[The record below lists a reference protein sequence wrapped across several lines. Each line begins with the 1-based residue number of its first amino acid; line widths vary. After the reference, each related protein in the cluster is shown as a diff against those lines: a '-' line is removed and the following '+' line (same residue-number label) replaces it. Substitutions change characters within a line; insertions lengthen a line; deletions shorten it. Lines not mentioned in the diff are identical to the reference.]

1 MLKIAYSPIY
11 KLELPEGHRFP
22 MLKYELIPE
31 QLLYEGSVT
40 NDNFFAP
47 KPLSED
53 IIIATHAPQYFHK
66 MKHLEL
72 SPKEMRRIGFPLTQ
86 HLFDRC
92 LTIAGGTIEVTH
104 FAMQYGAAM
113 NVAGGTHHAFTDR
126 GEGFCLLNDQAMAAN
141 YLINKGLAKRI
152 LIIDLDVHQGN
163 GTAEIF
169 RKSKNQW
176 SKNTERVTQN
186 SKSNTQNTQNTEG
199 GVFTFSM
206 HGANNYP
213 LHKEQSDLDIGLAD
227 GVEDGFYLKVLRENL
242 NLLMD
247 EVQPDFAFFN
257 AGVDVLATDKLGKL
271 SLSMHGCGQRDKLV
285 FEICKKN
292 NVPIVVSMGGGYSTR
307 VATIVE
313 AHAQTFRLA
322 QEVFF

>member
-11 KLELPEGHRFP
+11 KLTLPEGHRFP

-40 NDNFFAP
+40 IDNFFAP
-47 KPLSED
+47 KQLSED
-53 IIIATHAPQYFHK
+53 IIIATHTPPYFRK

-72 SPKEMRRIGFPLTQ
+72 TPKEMRRIGFPLTQ
-86 HLFDRC
+86 QLFDRC
-92 LTIAGGTIEVTH
+92 LTIGGGTIEACH
-104 FAMQYGAAM
+104 FAMTYGIAM

-169 RKSKNQW
+169 KKSKNQW
-176 SKNTERVTQN
+176 SNG
-186 SKSNTQNTQNTEG
+186 QNTEG
-199 GVFTFSM
+199 GVFTFSI

-213 LHKEQSDLDIGLAD
+213 LHKEQSDLDIGLPD

-242 NLLMD
+242 NLLID

-257 AGVDVLATDKLGKL
+257 AGVDVLGTDKLGKL
-271 SLSMHGCGQRDKLV
+271 NLTMHGCGQRDKLV
-285 FEICKKN
+285 FEICKRN

-313 AHAQTFRLA
+313 AHAQTFRMA

>member
-11 KLELPEGHRFP
+11 KLTLPEGHRFP

-47 KPLSED
+47 KPLLED
-53 IIIATHAPQYFHK
+53 IIIATHTPPYFNK
-66 MKHLEL
+66 MKHLAL
-72 SPKEMRRIGFPLTQ
+72 TPKEMRRIGFPLTQ
-86 HLFDRC
+86 QLFDRC
-92 LTIAGGTIEVTH
+92 LTIAGGTIEACH
-104 FAMQYGAAM
+104 FAITYGVAM

-126 GEGFCLLNDQAMAAN
+126 AEGFCLLNDQAMAAN
-141 YLINKGLAKRI
+141 YLIDNNLAKRI

-169 RKSKNQW
+169 RKSKNKW
-176 SKNTERVTQN
+176 SNG
-186 SKSNTQNTQNTEG
+186 QNTEG

-213 LHKEQSDLDIGLAD
+213 LHKEQSNLDIGLPD

-242 NLLMD
+242 NLLID

-257 AGVDVLATDKLGKL
+257 AGVDVLGTDKLGKL
-271 SLSMHGCGQRDKLV
+271 NLTMHGCGQRDKLV
-285 FEICKKN
+285 FEICKRN
-292 NVPIVVSMGGGYSTR
+292 NVPIVVSMGGGYSAR

-313 AHAQTFRLA
+313 AHAQTFRVA

>member
-53 IIIATHAPQYFHK
+53 IIIATHTPLYFNK

-92 LTIAGGTIEVTH
+92 LTIAGGTIEACH
-104 FAMQYGAAM
+104 FAINNGVSM

-141 YLINKGLAKRI
+141 YLITKCLAKRT

-176 SKNTERVTQN
+176 SKTAQN
-186 SKSNTQNTQNTEG
+186 GKNTEG

-213 LHKEQSDLDIGLAD
+213 LHKEQSDLDIGLPD

-242 NLLMD
+242 SLLMD

-271 SLSMHGCGQRDKLV
+271 SLTMHGCGQRDKLV

-292 NVPIVVSMGGGYSTR
+292 NVPIVVSMGGGYSAR

-313 AHAQTFRLA
+313 AHSQTFRMA

>member
-11 KLELPEGHRFP
+11 KLTLPEEHRFP

-53 IIIATHAPQYFHK
+53 IIIATHTPLYFNK

-72 SPKEMRRIGFPLTQ
+72 TPKEMRRIGFPLTQ
-86 HLFDRC
+86 QLFDRC
-92 LTIAGGTIEVTH
+92 LTIGGGTIEACH
-104 FAMQYGAAM
+104 FAMEYGVAM

-176 SKNTERVTQN
+176 SKG
-186 SKSNTQNTQNTEG
+186 KNTEG
-199 GVFTFSM
+199 GVFTFSV

-213 LHKEQSDLDIGLAD
+213 LHKEQSDLDIGLPD

-242 NLLMD
+242 NLSMD

-257 AGVDVLATDKLGKL
+257 AGVDVLGTDKLGKL
-271 SLSMHGCGQRDKLV
+271 NLTMHGCGQRDKLV
-285 FEICKKN
+285 FEMCKRN

-313 AHAQTFRLA
+313 AHAQTFRMA
-322 QEVFF
+322 QEMFF

>member
-1 MLKIAYSPIY
+1 MLKIAFSPIF

-31 QLLYEGSVT
+31 QLLYEGTAT

-53 IIIATHAPQYFHK
+53 IILATHTLPYFDK
-66 MKHLEL
+66 MKHLTL

-86 HLFDRC
+86 VLFDRC
-92 LTIAGGTIEVTH
+92 LTIAGGTVEATH
-104 FAMQYGAAM
+104 YAMKHGIAM
-113 NVAGGTHHAFTDR
+113 NIAGGTHHAFTDR
-126 GEGFCLLNDQAMAAN
+126 GEGFCLLNDHAMAAN
-141 YLINKGLAKRI
+141 YLIDNNLAKSI
-152 LIIDLDVHQGN
+152 LIVDLDVHQGN

-169 RKSKNQW
+169 SKSKNKW
-176 SKNTERVTQN
+176 SKSTQN
-186 SKSNTQNTQNTEG
+186 PKYTEG

-213 LHKEQSDLDIGLAD
+213 LHKEQSDLDIGLPD
-227 GVEDGFYLKVLRENL
+227 GVEDAFYLKTLRENL
-242 NLLMD
+242 PRLMD
-247 EVQPDFAFFN
+247 EVQPDFVFYN

-271 SLSMHGCGQRDKLV
+271 NLTMHGCGERDKFV
-285 FEICKKN
+285 FELCKIK
-292 NVPIVVSMGGGYSTR
+292 NVPLEVSMGGGYSAR
-307 VATIVE
+307 VATIVA

>member
-1 MLKIAYSPIY
+1 MLKIAFSPIY

-31 QLLYEGSVT
+31 QLLYEGTVSSEH
-40 NDNFFAP
+40 FFAP
-47 KPLSED
+47 KPLAEH
-53 IIIATHAPQYFHK
+53 IITATHTPQYFQK

-86 HLFDRC
+86 VLFDRC
-92 LTIAGGTIEVTH
+92 LTIAGGTIEATH
-104 FAMQYGAAM
+104 FAQTYGVAM

-126 GEGFCLLNDQAMAAN
+126 GEGFCLLNDQAMASN
-141 YLINKGLAKRI
+141 YLINNNLAKRI

-169 RKSKNQW
+169 SQSKNKW
-176 SKNTERVTQN
+176 SKNGRY
-186 SKSNTQNTQNTEG
+186 TEG
-199 GVFTFSM
+199 VQKFDTIDTRGVFTFSM

-213 LHKEQSDLDIGLAD
+213 LHKEQSDLDIGLPD
-227 GVEDGFYLKVLRENL
+227 GVEDALYLKILKENL
-242 NLLMD
+242 SRLMD

-257 AGVDVLATDKLGKL
+257 AGVDVLGTDKLGKL
-271 SLSMHGCGQRDKLV
+271 NLTMHGCGQRDKLV
-285 FEICKKN
+285 FEVCKKN
-292 NVPIVVSMGGGYSTR
+292 KVPLVVSMGGGYSAR

-322 QEVFF
+322 QEIFF

>member
-1 MLKIAYSPIY
+1 MLKIAFSPIY
-11 KLELPEGHRFP
+11 KLNLPEGHRFP
-22 MLKYELIPE
+22 ILKYELIPE

-53 IIIATHAPQYFHK
+53 IIIATHTPFYFNK
-66 MKHLEL
+66 MKQLEL

-86 HLFDRC
+86 QLFDRC
-92 LTIAGGTIEVTH
+92 LTIAGGTIEACH
-104 FAMQYGAAM
+104 FAMAHGVAM

-141 YLINKGLAKRI
+141 YLINNNLSKRI

-169 RKSKNQW
+169 RQSKNQW
-176 SKNTERVTQN
+176 SKGKNTVEERN
-186 SKSNTQNTQNTEG
+186 SDTFGKG
-199 GVFTFSM
+199 GVFTFSI

-213 LHKEQSDLDIGLAD
+213 LHKEQSDLDIGLPD

-257 AGVDVLATDKLGKL
+257 AGVDVLGTDKLGKL
-271 SLSMHGCGQRDKLV
+271 NLTMHGCGQRDKLV
-285 FEICKKN
+285 FEICKRN
-292 NVPIVVSMGGGYSTR
+292 NVPIAVSMGGGYSAR

-313 AHAQTFRLA
+313 AHAQTFRAA
-322 QEVFF
+322 QELFF

>member
-53 IIIATHAPQYFHK
+53 IIITTHTPQYFNK

-72 SPKEMRRIGFPLTQ
+72 TPKEMRRIGFPLTQ
-86 HLFDRC
+86 HLFERC
-92 LTIAGGTIEVTH
+92 ITIAGGTIEACH
-104 FAMQYGAAM
+104 FAMKYGVSM

-141 YLINKGLAKRI
+141 YLISKCLAKSI

-176 SKNTERVTQN
+176 SKANYTEGVVSRGM
-186 SKSNTQNTQNTEG
+186 G

-271 SLSMHGCGQRDKLV
+271 SLTMHGCGQRDKLV
-285 FEICKKN
+285 FEICKKS
-292 NVPIVVSMGGGYSTR
+292 NVPLVVSMGGGYSTR

-313 AHAQTFRLA
+313 AHAQTFRIA

>member
-11 KLELPEGHRFP
+11 KLELPGGHRFP

-53 IIIATHAPQYFHK
+53 VITATHTPLYFNK

-86 HLFDRC
+86 QLFDRC
-92 LTIAGGTIEVTH
+92 LTIAGGTIEACH
-104 FAMQYGAAM
+104 FAMKYGVSM

-141 YLINKGLAKRI
+141 YLINNGLAKRI

-169 RKSKNQW
+169 KKSKNQW
-176 SKNTERVTQN
+176 SKKTGHVAQN
-186 SKSNTQNTQNTEG
+186 PKTNIKILQNTEG

-213 LHKEQSDLDIGLAD
+213 LQKEQSDLDIGLPD

-247 EVQPDFAFFN
+247 EVRPDFAFFN

-271 SLSMHGCGQRDKLV
+271 GLTMHGCGQRDKLV

-292 NVPIVVSMGGGYSTR
+292 NVPIVVSMGGGYSAR

>member
-53 IIIATHAPQYFHK
+53 VIIATHTPQYFNK
-66 MKHLEL
+66 MKHSEL

-92 LTIAGGTIEVTH
+92 LTIAGGTIEACH
-104 FAMQYGAAM
+104 FAKEYGVAM

-141 YLINKGLAKRI
+141 FLINKGLAKRI

-176 SKNTERVTQN
+176 SKN
-186 SKSNTQNTQNTEG
+186 SKIGKNTEG
-199 GVFTFSM
+199 VLSKEFEGVFTFSM

-242 NLLMD
+242 SLLMD

-271 SLSMHGCGQRDKLV
+271 SLTMHGCGQRDKLV

-292 NVPIVVSMGGGYSTR
+292 NVPIVVSMGGGYSAR

-313 AHAQTFRLA
+313 AHSQTFRLA